1 MNAFADGA
9 QIILQEGG
17 RFALSDDSHGP
28 HAVGLNYHRIPEYAR
43 RVGITELWA
52 LERQPDA
59 GLNAAGRRLVPRSIT
74 SPWGHPFWTRER
86 GKSV

>member
-1 MNAFADGA
+1 MNAFADRK

-28 HAVGLNYHRIPEYAR
+28 NAVGLNYHRIPEYAR
-43 RVGITELWA
+43 RVGITGLWA

-59 GLNAAGRRLVPRSIT
+59 SLNAAGRQLVPRRIT
-74 SPWGHPFWTRER
+74 NP
-86 GKSV
+86 